1 MKKFIRKLI
10 RESLLNEDFLNGN
23 KLYYHGSKY
32 DGLTKDNIIIDYDSE
47 QQFLGPAFYI
57 TDDIEL
63 AKHYGNFIYEV
74 KITGDFMK
82 VTNPIHIGSLG
93 TFDQYLEYGEYSDE
107 NDAFDYYKEI
117 QLEVR
122 EEIIN
127 AGYDG
132 AYDNNQVAIYFP
144 EKNIISIKLLK

>member
-1 MKKFIRKLI
+1 MENNNEIDFLFFIFVIKKEIKLI
-10 RESLLNEDFLNGN
+10 ISF
-23 KLYYHGSKY
+23 
-32 DGLTKDNIIIDYDSE
+32 TVIIIVVSII
-47 QQFLGPAFYI
+47 LAFMIKPSYI
-57 TDDIEL
+57 SGFIIRASTINDVSLRKNIP
-63 AKHYGNFIYEV
+63 NFIYEV